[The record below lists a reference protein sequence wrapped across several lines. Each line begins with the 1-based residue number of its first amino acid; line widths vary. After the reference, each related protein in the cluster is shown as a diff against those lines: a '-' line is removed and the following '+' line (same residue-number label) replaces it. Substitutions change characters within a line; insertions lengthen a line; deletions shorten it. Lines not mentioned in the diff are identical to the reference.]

1 MPHRLVADDDPG
13 LAVAMPPADPVD
25 AGHAHRSAV
34 DFDHPLHAVGVLA
47 HALEPLLLLS
57 VGERADPRRESEDLG
72 IVPPPLIGRELI
84 LARRSQDALFA
95 AENRT

>member
-1 MPHRLVADDDPG
+1 MPHRLVADDNPG
-13 LAVAMPPADPVD
+13 LAVPVAPADPVY

-34 DFDHPLHAVGVLA
+34 DLDHPLHAVGVLA

-57 VGERADPRRESEDLG
+57 IGERADARRVAEDVG
-72 IVPPPLIGRELI
+72 IVPPPLIGRELF
-84 LARRSQDALFA
+84 LPRRSQDALFA